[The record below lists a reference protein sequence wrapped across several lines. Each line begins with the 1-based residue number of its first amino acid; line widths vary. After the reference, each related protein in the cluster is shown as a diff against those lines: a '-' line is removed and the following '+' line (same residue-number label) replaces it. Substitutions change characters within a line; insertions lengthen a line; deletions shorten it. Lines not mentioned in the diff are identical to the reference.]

1 MNTNEKSVERRQEEG
16 EHHVN
21 NEEMAGWTGSLE
33 GAKQATQYEHSLSLW
48 SAMKTYPRAIGW
60 SIAVSMAIVMEGYDT
75 GLMGSFFGFP
85 AFQQKVRRS

>member
-1 MNTNEKSVERRQEEG
+1 
-16 EHHVN
+16 
-21 NEEMAGWTGSLE
+21 
-33 GAKQATQYEHSLSLW
+33 
-48 SAMKTYPRAIGW
+48 MKTYPKAIGW